1 MFLRVLRPRRRAR
14 RGVVAGRVPLPSASP
29 GLPRRLMNPAGQ
41 TLGPDA
47 AGDAGSVAT
56 PVKTAFSMVT
66 GLLVFFCLSLVEGVP
81 ETLRHCRRV

>member
-1 MFLRVLRPRRRAR
+1 
-14 RGVVAGRVPLPSASP
+14 
-29 GLPRRLMNPAGQ
+29 MNPAGQ

-47 AGDAGSVAT
+47 VGDAGSVAT